1 MTWSKPSSYTWIKA
15 ELLLEDTHDTTETSS
30 TKFDEDIP
38 YSIMV
43 WSGIRPVLKRDSVK
57 SIDAQLEKCQ
67 LKEESL

>member
-1 MTWSKPSSYTWIKA
+1 MTWSKPSSRTWIKS
-15 ELLLEDTHDTTETSS
+15 ELLLEETYDTTKSS
-30 TKFDEDIP
+30 TKFDDDIS